1 MWWTSTCLHE
11 SLIQCAYTWLQ
22 VATCVIELQEKLPR
36 ARVLYCSA
44 TGVSEVGNL
53 AYMSR
58 LGLWGIGTSFADF
71 GAFLDS
77 MKQRGV
83 SFLEMLA
90 MEMKVSHVSSRRHA
104 CCLSVI
110 CRAAQLQALNA

>member
-1 MWWTSTCLHE
+1 MKQLCSFLSILKAE
-11 SLIQCAYTWLQ
+11 SQPRAVLQ
-22 VATCVIELQEKLPR
+22 VATAVLELQEKLPR

-44 TGVSEVGNL
+44 TGVSEVGNM
-53 AYMSR
+53 AYMTR
-58 LGLWGIGTSFADF
+58 LGLWGPGTSFADF

-90 MEMKVSHVSSRRHA
+90 MEMKVRS
-104 CCLSVI
+104 
-110 CRAAQLQALNA
+110 

>member
-1 MWWTSTCLHE
+1 M
-11 SLIQCAYTWLQ
+11 Q
-22 VATCVIELQEKLPR
+22 ELQEKLPR

-53 AYMSR
+53 AYMTR
-58 LGLWGIGTSFADF
+58 LGLWGLGTSFADF

-90 MEMKVSHVSSRRHA
+90 MEMKVSVSHILVLSRPNKP
-104 CCLSVI
+104 VI
-110 CRAAQLQALNA
+110 SSM

>member
-1 MWWTSTCLHE
+1 MQMAVHSHIE
-11 SLIQCAYTWLQ
+11 RRGVHAQ
-22 VATCVIELQEKLPR
+22 VAQAVLELQEKLPK

-53 AYMSR
+53 AYMTR
-58 LGLWGIGTSFADF
+58 LGLWGPGTSFADF
-71 GAFLDS
+71 GSFLDS

-90 MEMKVSHVSSRRHA
+90 MEMKV
-104 CCLSVI
+104 CCNPCCMGVLGLGLRLGVGVGVT
-110 CRAAQLQALNA
+110 CM